1 MSAYIEAGYDNRSQY
16 LEALSEEY
24 DVNSDNVFALASLLR
39 ENEDF
44 DGLISA
50 LEDMQ

>member
-1 MSAYIEAGYDNRSQY
+1 MSAYIEAGYDNRNQY

-24 DVNSDNVFALASLLR
+24 DVNSDDVFALASLLG